1 MIDGDRQM
9 TRTSEASGLVASAD
23 DALLNVRDLSVAIN
37 GKRLVSS
44 IGFELRPGEIVG
56 LLGESGSGKTLTGL
70 SVLGLLP
77 PGSSVGGSIEFRGQD
92 LLTMPRPRLREVRGK
107 AVSMIFQEPR
117 ASLNPA
123 LPVGRQI
130 RDVIRSHETVTKAE
144 ADSRTETLLREVA
157 LPDPRAVMRAR
168 PRELSGGMCQRVMIA
183 MALACGPELLIAD
196 EPTTALDATVQA
208 GIMRLL
214 RRIARTR
221 QLSVLL
227 ISHNLGV
234 ISEVCDRVVVIY
246 CGEVVH
252 ADTIESLLD
261 RPLHPYSWSLLK
273 AAQID
278 LDRPDLSHAL
288 GGTAANPAD
297 PPGGCRFHPR
307 CPFATDQC
315 VATHPELDVLSS
327 CTQIRCLRHRELELD
342 PTAVTA

>member
-1 MIDGDRQM
+1 M
-9 TRTSEASGLVASAD
+9 TRTPGASGLSAPAD

-37 GKRLVSS
+37 GTRLVNS
-44 IGFELRPGEIVG
+44 ISFELRPGEIVG

-77 PGSSVGGSIEFRGQD
+77 PGASVGGTIEFHGQD

-144 ADSRTETLLREVA
+144 ADTRAETLLREVA

-221 QLSVLL
+221 KLAVLL

-278 LDRPDLSHAL
+278 LGRPDLSHAL

-297 PPGGCRFHPR
+297 PPGGCRLHPR
-307 CPFATDQC
+307 CPFATDRC
-315 VATHPELDVLSS
+315 AATHPELDVLSS
-327 CTQIRCLRHRELELD
+327 CTQVRCLRHRELELD
-342 PTAVTA
+342 ATAVTA

>member
-1 MIDGDRQM
+1 VIDGDRQM
-9 TRTSEASGLVASAD
+9 TRTSAASGSDAPAA
-23 DALLNVRDLSVAIN
+23 DALLKARGLSVAIN
-37 GKRLVSS
+37 GTQLVSS
-44 IGFELRPGEIVG
+44 IGFDLRPGEIVG

-77 PGSSVGGSIEFRGQD
+77 PGSSVGGTVEFRGQN
-92 LLTMPRPRLREVRGK
+92 LLTMPRARLREVRGK
-107 AVSMIFQEPR
+107 AISMIFQEPR

-130 RDVIRSHETVTKAE
+130 RDVIRSHEDVTKADADARAE
-144 ADSRTETLLREVA
+144 ALLREVA
-157 LPDPRAVMRAR
+157 LPDPRALMKAR

-221 QLSVLL
+221 RLSVLL

-252 ADTIESLLD
+252 ADTIESLLE
-261 RPLHPYSWSLLK
+261 RPLHPYSWALLK

-278 LDRPDLSHAL
+278 LDQPDLSSAL
-288 GGTAANPAD
+288 GGTAASPAD

-307 CPFATDQC
+307 CPFATEQC
-315 VATHPELDVLSS
+315 AATHPELDLLSS
-327 CTQIRCLRHRELELD
+327 STQVRCLRHEELQLD
-342 PTAVTA
+342 AAVKA